1 MRPYLSACRR
11 ECIAEGEDCFWIPC
25 GGPRFELSGFGELVR
40 TKRDNGE
47 QPEQGWCR
55 AQDRLVGPLALGFDA
70 EMRTGFLKSDFDLPA
85 AHEPGENV
93 AWSRAEIGGEKGLRF
108 EFAFGIADEHPA
120 DRQRR
125 DAASI
130 PNCGA
135 AGDLDDAVGSAVPET
150 DAVAFPGDLR
160 IVEDGGK
167 LFQALALDRGPAA
180 AFVPLRRERE
190 QLGVEP
196 QP

>member
-1 MRPYLSACRR
+1 MASLKARTVFGYHAAVLGLSFRDLESWCAQSVTMENNPSKAGVVRR
-11 ECIAEGEDCFWIPC
+11 IG
-25 GGPRFELSGFGELVR
+25 
-40 TKRDNGE
+40 
-47 QPEQGWCR
+47 
-55 AQDRLVGPLALGFDA
+55 LVGPLALGFDA

-108 EFAFGIADEHPA
+108 EFTFGIADEHPA

-150 DAVAFPGDLR
+150 DAVALPGDFAIL
-160 IVEDGGK
+160 EDGGQ
-167 LFQALALDRGPAA
+167 LFAALALDR
-180 AFVPLRRERE
+180 RRAPTFG
-190 QLGVEP
+190 LGGGKSNKLASRRKRG
-196 QP
+196 